1 VVREAAGMREL
12 LFACAKQQSIAVRPV
27 KPSVFIPICTISYVK
42 LTFSLRDAKDHQ
54 LACGFMGLLENVGI
68 TEGSARQ
75 TTSPPTQT
83 TKGKK
88 KKSQTPGPDSASL
101 ASLTLEDLD

>member
-1 VVREAAGMREL
+1 V
-12 LFACAKQQSIAVRPV
+12 KPV
-27 KPSVFIPICTISYVK
+27 KPSVFIHIFTIFCVE
-42 LTFSLRDAKDHQ
+42 LTFLLRDAKDHR

-68 TEGSARQ
+68 TERSARQ

-88 KKSQTPGPDSASL
+88 KSQTPDPDSASL

>member
-1 VVREAAGMREL
+1 MREL
-12 LFACAKQQSIAVRPV
+12 LFVCAKQQCTAVKPV
-27 KPSVFIPICTISYVK
+27 KPSVFIHICTISCVE
-42 LTFSLRDAKDHQ
+42 LTFVLRDAKDHR

-68 TEGSARQ
+68 TERSARQ
-75 TTSPPTQT
+75 TTSSPTQT

-88 KKSQTPGPDSASL
+88 KKSQTPDPDSASL